1 MITGR
6 PKSENPKK
14 NILALRL
21 TDEELAEIENL
32 AAKLKISKSE
42 AVLRGIKLL
51 KNPPRQIITRSQMPG
66 FVPKKIPK
74 QSEGIIEEGET
85 IWFNKKK

>member
-21 TDEELAEIENL
+21 TDEELAEIEKL
-32 AAKLKISKSE
+32 AAKLKLSKSAAILK
-42 AVLRGIKLL
+42 AVKEYRPIRL
-51 KNPPRQIITRSQMPG
+51 RSQMPG

-74 QSEGIIEEGET
+74 QSEGIIDEGEI

>member
-21 TDEELAEIENL
+21 TDAELEEIEKF
-32 AAKLKISKSE
+32 AKKLKLSKSAAILK
-42 AVLRGIKLL
+42 AVKEYRPIRL
-51 KNPPRQIITRSQMPG
+51 RSQMPG
-66 FVPKKIPK
+66 FVPKKIPQ
-74 QSEGIIEEGET
+74 QSEGVEEGEI